1 MIRSIQMKVKLEMKI
16 IKSRDKSLND
26 LLSRVVIVV
35 LAYECKTITVESM
48 IYPLKLPI
56 ENNSS
61 NDYQG
66 QSSDI
71 QR

>member
-1 MIRSIQMKVKLEMKI
+1 M
-16 IKSRDKSLND
+16 
-26 LLSRVVIVV
+26 IVV